1 MNKCK
6 MIGAA
11 LFVSLFWGNA
21 ASACLPPPSE
31 LPEPREAGESETD
44 YQARVAR
51 LRAEAQAARQAEAE
65 AFAPVR
71 ENNLWDYDVVK
82 RIAVVDVVGVN
93 DPGDGPPSMTIDYLF
108 STVMPERG
116 MERDERF
123 ALTENRF
130 WTNPCIPVVS
140 YPVGARYIL
149 FASDGPISRSLLPLF
164 LLLPAAEVRSERG
177 LALLRA
183 AEQAAP

>member
-1 MNKCK
+1 MKKRN

-11 LFVSLFWGNA
+11 LIASMFWGSA
-21 ASACLPPPSE
+21 ASACLPPP
-31 LPEPREAGESETD
+31 PEAPVPREADESDAD

-65 AFAPVR
+65 AFAPIR
-71 ENNLWDYDVVK
+71 ENNLWDHGIVT
-82 RIAVVDVVGVN
+82 RIAVVDVVGVA
-93 DPGDGPPSMTIDYLF
+93 DPGDGPPSMTVDFLF
-108 STVMPERG
+108 STVQPERG

-123 ALTENRF
+123 ALTENRH

-140 YPVGARYIL
+140 YPVGARYVL
-149 FASDGPISRSLLPLF
+149 FASDGPISRSLPLF

-183 AEQAAP
+183 AEQAAR